1 MTQYII
7 RRFLQMIPIT
17 LGILTLIFS
26 LIHLI
31 PGDPAVQ
38 IAGEGA
44 RPHDVQNVRI
54 ALGLDKPLWQQY
66 VTYLNRL
73 AHGDLGRSFR
83 TNESV
88 AKEIA
93 VRYPATMQLAFG
105 AMLVA
110 LLVAFPL
117 GIVSAIYRNSWIDN
131 VARFFALI
139 GVSMPSFWFGPLLI
153 IAFAINREWFPVS
166 GREEGLKSL
175 VLPSVTMGLALS
187 AILTRMIRV
196 SLADELGQLYVTTA
210 IAKGVTRGR
219 AIFRHALKN
228 ALIPVIT
235 ILALQ
240 FGSLLTG
247 AIITEQIFSWP
258 GLGRLLIQSITTRDY
273 PQVQA
278 SILVIALTYIMVNF
292 ISDLLYGVVDPR
304 IKLE

>member
-44 RPHDVQNVRI
+44 RPEDVQAVRK
-54 ALGLDKPLWQQY
+54 ALGLDQPLWKQY
-66 VTYLNRL
+66 VTYLANL
-73 AHGDLGRSFR
+73 ARGDLGRSFR
-83 TNESV
+83 TNTSV

-93 VRYPATMQLAFG
+93 ARYPATIQLAFG
-105 AMLVA
+105 AMFVA

-153 IAFAINREWFPVS
+153 IAFAINQPWFPVS
-166 GREEGLKSL
+166 GREEGWKSI
-175 VLPSVTMGLALS
+175 VLPSLTMGLALA
-187 AILTRMIRV
+187 AILTRRIRV
-196 SLADELGQLYVTTA
+196 SLADELNQLYVTTA
-210 IAKGVTRGR
+210 IAKGVTRGK

-235 ILALQ
+235 VLALQ

-258 GLGRLLIQSITTRDY
+258 GLGRLLIQSISTRDY

>member
-7 RRFLQMIPIT
+7 RRLLQMIPIT

-31 PGDPAVQ
+31 PGDPAMQ

-44 RPHDVQNVRI
+44 RPEDVANVRK
-54 ALGLDKPLWQQY
+54 ALGLDQPLWKQY
-66 VTYLNRL
+66 VTYVSNL
-73 AHGDLGRSFR
+73 ARGDLGRSFR

-88 AKEIA
+88 AREIA

-105 AMLVA
+105 AMFVA
-110 LLVAFPL
+110 LIVAFPL
-117 GIVSAIYRNSWIDN
+117 GIISAIYRNSWIDN

-153 IAFAINREWFPVS
+153 IAFAINLHWFPVS
-166 GREEGLKSL
+166 GREEGWKSL
-175 VLPSVTMGLALS
+175 PSLTMGLALS

-210 IAKGVTRGR
+210 IAKGVTRGK

-258 GLGRLLIQSITTRDY
+258 GLGRLLIQSISTRDY

-292 ISDLLYGVVDPR
+292 ISDLLYGLVDPR
-304 IKLE
+304 IKLQ